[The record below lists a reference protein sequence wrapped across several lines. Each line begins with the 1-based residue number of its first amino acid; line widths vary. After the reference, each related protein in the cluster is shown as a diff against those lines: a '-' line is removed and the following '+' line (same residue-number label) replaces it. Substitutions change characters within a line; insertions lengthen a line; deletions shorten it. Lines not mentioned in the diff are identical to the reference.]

1 METLLGHWIPH
12 TLVHKAVQEA
22 PLVVGYDQLV
32 PFLRLEA
39 ETFQGVVL
47 NEGEPNIISPI

>member
-47 NEGEPNIISPI
+47 YEGEPNIISPI